1 MCQNSGTPESFGSS
15 PFVSRILLL
24 LAALLVIAPSEP
36 AAQEFRRVA
45 ITPLPDGYFIDAVM
59 VIPVPPAVAWEV
71 MTDFD
76 SLAKWVPN
84 LRSSKVLRREGSQ
97 VLIEQVGVAE
107 FGPFSFDFTMER
119 RLDLEPPSGFSAVQ
133 TRGTLKRYQS
143 TLRLEPEKGQTRLT
157 YRVQIEP
164 GLLLGAILSKEFID
178 HEFREQFAAIAAEM
192 VRRNAGR

>member
-1 MCQNSGTPESFGSS
+1 MAR
-15 PFVSRILLL
+15 VLLL
-24 LAALLVIAPSEP
+24 LAALLFVAPPDP

-45 ITPLPDGYFIDAVM
+45 ITPLPDGHFIDAVM
-59 VIPVPPAVAWEV
+59 VIPVPTAIAWEV

-84 LRSSKVLRREGSQ
+84 LRSSRVLQREGNR
-97 VLIEQVGVAE
+97 VLIEQVGIAQ

-119 RLDLEPPSGFSAVQ
+119 RLGLDPPSGFSAVQ

-143 TLRLEPEKGQTRLT
+143 TLRLEPEKGATRLT

-164 GLLLGAILSKEFID
+164 GLLLGAILSKEFIE
-178 HEFREQFAAIAAEM
+178 HEFREQFEAIAAEM
-192 VRRNAGR
+192 VRRDAERASQAR